1 MARASASYD
10 HEEIQEAR
18 SLLLKAMEVAGKKVL
33 TSDEVRKKL
42 PELKRILI
50 MYGRHSVLDGE
61 VLSQTG
67 IRTGLGSLANRTTR
81 RFVWKSAD
89 YWRRSS

>member
-1 MARASASYD
+1 MSLYRVLFRVTDEHPECVPIETRVSFYRRAAMARASASYD

-18 SLLLKAMEVAGKKVL
+18 SLLHKAMEVAGKKVL

-50 MYGRHSVLDGE
+50 MYGIHSC
-61 VLSQTG
+61 T
-67 IRTGLGSLANRTTR
+67 
-81 RFVWKSAD
+81 
-89 YWRRSS
+89 